1 MPTNLDRYKDDL
13 NKLISLGGKLVN
25 SLQNQFHPEEFK
37 AAVEAELG
45 AKADAFLKS
54 KHLLTG
60 GEFATEY
67 QCWYSEA
74 KVLIKQLLPE
84 RLDDFVRHYEKPKT
98 RKSIS

>member
-54 KHLLTG
+54 KHL
-60 GEFATEY
+60 
-67 QCWYSEA
+67 
-74 KVLIKQLLPE
+74 IKQLLPE